1 MKNEF
6 PGLQRDVILAPYSTF
21 QIGGI
26 ADYFFKAKNKEELK
40 NSYLWGKENNLPIL
54 IVGGG
59 SNVIFSDL
67 GFRGLVIRNEANHL
81 HLLDD
86 IIEAESGTLW
96 SQLIQL
102 AIQNNLQGLERLIGL
117 PGTIGGA
124 VRGNAGCNGVETKDL
139 LISATVLDEANGQE
153 KEVDNQYFD
162 FSYRESKIKHHP
174 ELVLSVKLKLKSHT
188 GTPDDLRATMKEI
201 LLDRNSKQPTGKN
214 AGSFFKN
221 PSLQLSAGRLID
233 QSGLKGFQVGDAQ
246 VSQKHAN
253 FFMNL
258 GHATQKDILELGR
271 QVAATVK
278 EKTGTQLEQEV
289 NLLDEYGHPIK
300 I

>member
-1 MKNEF
+1 MKNQL
-6 PGLQRDVILAPYSTF
+6 PGLQTDVILAPYCTF
-21 QIGGI
+21 QIGGK

-40 NSYLWGKENNLPIL
+40 SAYLWGKEQHLPIF
-54 IVGGG
+54 IAGGG
-59 SNVIFSDL
+59 SNIIFSDQ

-81 HLLDD
+81 QLVGD
-86 IIEAESGTLW
+86 IVEAESGTLW

-117 PGTIGGA
+117 PGTVGGA
-124 VRGNAGCNGVETKDL
+124 VRGNAGCNGVETKDIL
-139 LISATVLDEANGQE
+139 VSATVLNEDGQE
-153 KEVDNQYFD
+153 QEVDNQYFN
-162 FSYRESKIKHHP
+162 FTYRESKIKHTP
-174 ELVLSVKLKLKSHT
+174 QFVLSVKLKLQTHP
-188 GTPDDLRATMKEI
+188 GHADNLRATMKEI

-221 PSLQLSAGRLID
+221 PSPEISAGRLID
-233 QSGLKGFQVGDAQ
+233 QSGLKGLRVGDAQ
-246 VSQKHAN
+246 VSEKHAN

-258 GHATQKDILELGR
+258 GHATQQDILQLGR

-278 EKTGTQLEQEV
+278 EKTGVQLEQEV
-289 NLLDEYGHPIK
+289 NIIDTQGQTIK